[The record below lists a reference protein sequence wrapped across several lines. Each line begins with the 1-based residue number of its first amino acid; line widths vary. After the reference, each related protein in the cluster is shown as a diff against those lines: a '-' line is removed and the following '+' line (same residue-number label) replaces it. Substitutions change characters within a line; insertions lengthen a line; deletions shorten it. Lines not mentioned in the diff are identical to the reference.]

1 MVALARMSPRFARTQ
16 AMTGTD
22 LRRRRLRLGWSRNQL
37 AHQLGVSAEDLAA
50 WEEESSSIG
59 CPAAAEL
66 LLRDGERTDEP
77 RRPLADEGERRRY
90 VG

>member
-1 MVALARMSPRFARTQ
+1 
-16 AMTGTD
+16 MTGSD

-37 AHQLGVSAEDLAA
+37 AHRLGVSAEALAS
-50 WEEESSSIG
+50 WEEEASSIG

-66 LLRDGERTDEP
+66 VLRDAERTEEP
-77 RRPLADEGERRRY
+77 RFDRSDDSERRRY